1 MRSILLLIWQ
11 GLWMGFGME
20 ISVFIIWLGWIALH
34 GKVAHKLEESSFFH
48 RIHKYF
54 E

>member
-1 MRSILLLIWQ
+1 MGIIRLIWQ

-20 ISVFIIWLGWIALH
+20 ISVFVLWVGWHAMH
-34 GKVAHKLEESSFFH
+34 TQVAHKFDPEHFFH
-48 RIHKYF
+48 LIHKYF